1 MKLVDMVGDP
11 EELIPDV
18 NGPLPT
24 GIAVLKHL
32 LFRVLELEVTR
43 KRWFTLFELY
53 SDVATTLRQCYQSRS
68 LETFSHSAVARYDSY
83 TLIFKI

>member
-11 EELIPDV
+11 EELVPDV
-18 NGPLPT
+18 HGPLPT

-32 LFRVLELEVTR
+32 SFRILELEATR
-43 KRWFTLFELY
+43 KGCFTLFELY

-68 LETFSHSAVARYDSY
+68 LETFLHSAVAR
-83 TLIFKI
+83 